1 MKEVVI
7 KFKPF
12 LFNQAVFIRDEDGN
26 ITEEAVPQKSLAEYI
41 SLISNVNKI
50 HFFGNEKF
58 AEKIKNEFLTKYS
71 NNNTIE
77 FLFNK

>member
-12 LFNQAVFIRDEDGN
+12 ILNQAVFIRDEDGN

-41 SLISNVNKI
+41 SLIPNVNKI
-50 HFFGNEKF
+50 HFFGNKKF

-71 NNNTIE
+71 NNTIE